1 MTKVDLMGEKK
12 PSSYDLLLNADNQ
25 MTHCSIEL
33 QLQPMAYCRYH
44 RSNFIKDV
52 VYTLLHD
59 DPIHGWMDRNMSG

>member
-1 MTKVDLMGEKK
+1 VWPVAKVDLMGEKK

-44 RSNFIKDV
+44 RPNFIIDV
-52 VYTLLHD
+52 VYTGLA
-59 DPIHGWMDRNMSG
+59 S